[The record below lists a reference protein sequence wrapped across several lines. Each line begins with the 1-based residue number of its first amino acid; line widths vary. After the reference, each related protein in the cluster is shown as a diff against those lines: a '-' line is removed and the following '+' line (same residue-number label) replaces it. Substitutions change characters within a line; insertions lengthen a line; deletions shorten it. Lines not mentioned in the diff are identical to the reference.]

1 MRIFVEAA
9 TGLPIIL
16 FSAAV
21 VVVVCFWLLV
31 AVGVVA
37 MDGFDED
44 ADLDAWGMGGV
55 PVAVAVS
62 LLTVLAWVF
71 GVGAAALPAV
81 FAPTGTGAWVL
92 RLAVAVRS
100 SHGERPAC
108 SCGDCAVS
116 SPTNA
121 GRPGRRRATTPPESG
136 PTRTWA
142 LALPH
147 TSTLLCPRT
156 YAMNATDLNAR
167 HAARRQER

>member
-55 PVAVAVS
+55 PVEVAVS

-71 GVGAAALPAV
+71 GVGAAALLAV
-81 FAPTGTGAWVL
+81 LAPTGTGAWVL
-92 RLAVAVRS
+92 RLAVAVGAPLVAWRVTRLFVRRLRRFS
-100 SHGERPAC
+100 SDERGP
-108 SCGDCAVS
+108 SR
-116 SPTNA
+116 PTA
-121 GRPGRRRATTPPESG
+121 RDHAT
-136 PTRTWA
+136 
-142 LALPH
+142 
-147 TSTLLCPRT
+147 
-156 YAMNATDLNAR
+156 
-167 HAARRQER
+167 

>member
-16 FSAAV
+16 FSTAL

-71 GVGAAALPAV
+71 GVGAAALLAV
-81 FAPTGTGAWVL
+81 LAPTGTGAWVL
-92 RLAVAVRS
+92 RLAVAV
-100 SHGERPAC
+100 GAPLVAW
-108 SCGDCAVS
+108 
-116 SPTNA
+116 
-121 GRPGRRRATTPPESG
+121 RATRLFVRRLRRFFSDERG
-136 PTRTWA
+136 PSRPTVRD
-142 LALPH
+142 H
-147 TSTLLCPRT
+147 
-156 YAMNATDLNAR
+156 AT
-167 HAARRQER
+167 